1 MRPRILFCYNLIEV
15 KKMEEKISS
24 QLIYDGKIIK
34 LYKDKVLCS
43 NGNKA
48 TREVVRHN
56 GGVGILAIV
65 DNKILLVEQYRY
77 PNAINT
83 LEIPA
88 GKLEINENPESCA
101 FRELEEETGYS
112 AKKMTKISKFLPTP
126 GYSDEWLY
134 IYQAQ
139 DVYKVENPRPCDDDE
154 MIEVI
159 ALDINEAYHQV
170 INGKIIDSKTIIAIM
185 HAYINNQNK

>member
-1 MRPRILFCYNLIEV
+1 ME
-15 KKMEEKISS
+15 KKLDS

-34 LYKDKVLCS
+34 LYKDSVLCD

-65 DNKILLVEQYRY
+65 DNKILLVKQFRY
-77 PNAINT
+77 PNAITT

-88 GKLEINENPESCA
+88 GKLELNENPKECA
-101 FRELEEETGYS
+101 LRELEEETGYS
-112 AKKMTKISKFLPTP
+112 AKDAIKISKFLPTP

-139 DVYKVENPRPCDDDE
+139 DVFLMFYSNFLK
-154 MIEVI
+154 
-159 ALDINEAYHQV
+159 
-170 INGKIIDSKTIIAIM
+170 
-185 HAYINNQNK
+185 